1 MADRYWISNADSNA
15 NTASNWA
22 TNADGTGSSGVPAA
36 SDDVYIGHA
45 TTLAA
50 GKGNGVCTWD
60 ITPTIDTMTVYEG
73 YNSISET
80 DTVISFTAPS
90 TITHADVDWD
100 EAGYRV
106 GMKIV
111 ITGANEAT
119 NNATFDITA
128 ITNNEITISQTTLT
142 TEAASASITVA
153 YNAYLDV
160 QADFGMN
167 LLTLDGNIRNT
178 SGSNNSITFS
188 GTHASGSNNRYILN
202 KSNQTA
208 TAADLTYVIDGSAN
222 GAVATYFDDGNY
234 PSVSITGPTTIS
246 FGHKAPTSTEHREVL
261 MNSFA
266 AGSSVITAVDSS
278 ATPRNNQ
285 SRRFVIEAASA
296 FSVSGTTFDAGKST
310 WEFQLDSASFAFPV
324 SDDTK
329 TYRWYNIS
337 ITSKAAGRK
346 ATIPTNRTLSVNSI
360 TVGVNAVL
368 EGHKT
373 RGEASSTVVSVRRPK
388 ILGAWNFSQLSDGV
402 YTSLMETAFPITPS
416 QGASTTVQLSNGAGA
431 FTNDENLSFASDTLT
446 VDKGLKILEGADHP
460 TAPAAGTG
468 VLWVKNGAPNTLV
481 FTDDAGT
488 DTTLGSGGGG
498 ASYTDADAISA
509 VEGEADL
516 DLTGDVSL
524 AANKELTIN
533 ESTYS
538 ASSKNNDD
546 TKVLV
551 SADSTGT
558 NDALFRVDT
567 DAGFLRIGPQNT
579 GYCHFYTDRSSF
591 YFNRNIE
598 MDGGSFQAYN
608 DDLQILTT
616 TTSGDATRIY
626 VDAGV
631 DECRVG
637 IGNGFTSSNL
647 PEKELHVRGNMVIED
662 PTSDGSSDHLLEIKS
677 DSSSTPDNARIL
689 VSADTD
695 AKLPL
700 IHLRD
705 IEANSGTF
713 STHYSAYIGLDRAS
727 PIVTGSAQNDL
738 LIANGNYNK
747 DIHFLTNPT
756 SNGTQA
762 QAKMTIAADGDVGI
776 GTTTPAQ
783 KLDVAGTIRQSGAT
797 SSVLAANANGDIGAA
812 TALTNASQQSHT
824 ALPSLTGPAPPGAG
838 DAMHGDVAAIHTTLD
853 EVVDALKAFG
863 IL

>member
-1 MADRYWISNADSNA
+1 MADRYWVSNANSNA
-15 NTASNWA
+15 NTASNWNTA
-22 TNADGTGSSGVPAA
+22 ADGTGSSGVPAA

-50 GKGNGVCTWD
+50 NLGNGICTWD

-80 DTVISFTAPS
+80 STSISFTAPS

-100 EAGYRV
+100 EVGYRV

-142 TEAASASITVA
+142 TEAASASVIVV

-167 LLTLDGNIRNT
+167 LLTLDGHIRNT

-188 GTHASGSNNRYILN
+188 GTHASGSDSRYILN

-234 PSVSITGPTTIS
+234 PSVSITGATAIS
-246 FGHKAPTSTEHREVL
+246 FGHKTPTSTEHGQVL
-261 MNSFA
+261 MNSFE
-266 AGSSVITAVDSS
+266 AGSSVTTAVDSS

-285 SRRFVIEAASA
+285 SRKFVIEAASA

-310 WEFQLDSASFAFPV
+310 WEFQLDSGSFAFPV

-337 ITSKAAGRK
+337 ITSKVAGRK

-360 TVGVNAVL
+360 TVGADAVL

-388 ILGAWNFSQLSDGV
+388 ILGAWNFSQLSDGIYV
-402 YTSLMETAFPITPS
+402 SLMETAFPITPS
-416 QGASTTVQLSNGAGA
+416 QGDSTTVQLSNGAGA

-468 VLWVKNGAPNTLV
+468 VLWVKNGTPNTLI

-498 ASYTDADAISA
+498 GGTVTSVDMSVPTGFTISGNPITGTGTLALAFDTGYALPTSAKQTQWDTAYGWGDHSA
-509 VEGEADL
+509 VGYLTAPPPETDPIFGASEAASFVAGDAAKL
-516 DLTGDVSL
+516 ASIPSPEICVVRLATGV
-524 AANKELTIN
+524 ANFTPTGAYTLLQKTGN
-533 ESTYS
+533 WDD
-538 ASSKNNDD
+538 SSNSNFDD
-546 TKVLV
+546 T
-551 SADSTGT
+551 TGLYT
-558 NDALFRVDT
+558 VPSDGVYSISWNCSFRF
-567 DAGFLRIGPQNT
+567 AGSNL
-579 GYCHFYTDRSSF
+579 
-591 YFNRNIE
+591 
-598 MDGGSFQAYN
+598 QA
-608 DDLQILTT
+608 
-616 TTSGDATRIY
+616 SRIY
-626 VDAGV
+626 VN
-631 DECRVG
+631 
-637 IGNGFTSSNL
+637 GNTAAQ
-647 PEKELHVRGNMVIED
+647 GN
-662 PTSDGSSDHLLEIKS
+662 TNSDGSWPIGGGSVLLS
-677 DSSSTPDNARIL
+677 LSQN
-689 VSADTD
+689 DTVG
-695 AKLPL
+695 L
-700 IHLRD
+700 
-705 IEANSGTF
+705 
-713 STHYSAYIGLDRAS
+713 YVYIG
-727 PIVTGSAQNDL
+727 
-738 LIANGNYNK
+738 
-747 DIHFLTNPT
+747 
-756 SNGTQA
+756 GT
-762 QAKMTIAADGDVGI
+762 
-776 GTTTPAQ
+776 
-783 KLDVAGTIRQSGAT
+783 GAT
-797 SSVLAANANGDIGAA
+797 LVGDN
-812 TALTNASQQSHT
+812 L
-824 ALPSLTGPAPPGAG
+824 LPFSNH
-838 DAMHGDVAAIHTTLD
+838 MSIHK
-853 EVVDALKAFG
+853 VSN
-863 IL
+863 